1 MTSPIMWGAAAI
13 FIAAGA
19 PEVQISKTIPGET
32 KTMTVVVEGIEKAT
46 RSVTVKKPDG
56 TYEIFNMPREIKRF
70 DTLKVGDRI
79 TATYYDNVVL
89 QLRPPGSKPADSTSD
104 SVKRADSGDAVTA
117 SHQRTITA
125 TIAAID
131 QKIPTI
137 TFTGPNG
144 WKYTGKVQDRKA
156 LAQVKV
162 GDKVDIT
169 WTEAL
174 IVSVSDAK

>member
-1 MTSPIMWGAAAI
+1 MTSPIIGGAAAI
-13 FIAAGA
+13 VIAAGA
-19 PEVQISKTIPGET
+19 PEVQTSKTIPGET
-32 KTMTVVVEGIEKAT
+32 KTMTVVVEGIEQAT

-89 QLRPPGSKPADSTSD
+89 QLRPPGSKPTDSTSD

-125 TIAAID
+125 TIAATD
-131 QKIPTI
+131 ETTPTI
-137 TFTGPNG
+137 TSTRPNG
-144 WKYTGKVQDRKA
+144 WKYTAKGQNRTA
-156 LAQVKV
+156 LAQATV
-162 GDKVDIT
+162 
-169 WTEAL
+169 
-174 IVSVSDAK
+174 